1 MTVPIPGGEYLTTK
15 EAVLALG
22 ISKATLYRRKN
33 EGFFQRGVHY
43 VTTGPS
49 ATSNFCG
56 TSRKFVRFR
65 EVGKRR
71 KWSDDRS
78 QEMGLAHQQ

>member
-1 MTVPIPGGEYLTTK
+1 MTAPIPGGEYLTTK
-15 EAVLALG
+15 EAVIALG

-49 ATSNFCG
+49 ATSNFLWNIPAV
-56 TSRKFVRFR
+56 RKVQGSWKAP
-65 EVGKRR
+65 EVI
-71 KWSDDRS
+71 
-78 QEMGLAHQQ
+78 Q

>member
-1 MTVPIPGGEYLTTK
+1 MTASIPGGEYLTTK
-15 EAVLALG
+15 EAVIALG

-49 ATSNFCG
+49 ATSNFLWNI
-56 TSRKFVRFR
+56 R
-65 EVGKRR
+65 EVR
-71 KWSDDRS
+71 KVQGTWKAPEAVR
-78 QEMGLAHQQ
+78 

>member
-15 EAVLALG
+15 EATIALG

-33 EGFFQRGVHY
+33 EGFFQRGIHF

-49 ATSNFCG
+49 PTSNFLWNIPEV
-56 TSRKFVRFR
+56 RKVQGSWSSPVRAD
-65 EVGKRR
+65 G
-71 KWSDDRS
+71 
-78 QEMGLAHQQ
+78 